1 METTIYLVRHGIT
14 AANLENR
21 FAGRTD
27 EPLHA
32 QGIAQMQELGNR
44 LKNYGIQKIIA
55 GPLKR
60 TRESASIIGNI
71 IAAPVAVDDNFIDIL
86 IAHWD
91 GCTKEDITKKF
102 GPEYPDWC
110 NHPETF
116 ELPACETLYQVQDRA
131 VESIEHLFSSSP
143 GETILVV
150 SHLIVLRC
158 LVLFYN
164 KMDMRDFRSIKI
176 NNGAICSLTR
186 NAAGKTSVS
195 IDI

>member
-32 QGIAQMQELGNR
+32 QGVAQMQELGNR
-44 LKNYGIQKIIA
+44 LKSYGIQKIVA
-55 GPLKR
+55 GPLAR
-60 TRESASIIGNI
+60 TRESASIIGGI
-71 IAAPVAVDDNFIDIL
+71 LKAPVAVDGNFIDIL

-91 GCTKEDITKKF
+91 GLSKEDITQKY

-110 NHPETF
+110 KHPEAF
-116 ELPACETLYQVQDRA
+116 KLAGCETLYQVQGRA
-131 VESIEHLFSSSP
+131 VESNEHLFSSSL

-176 NNGAICSLTR
+176 DNSVICSLTR
-186 NAAGKTSVS
+186 NLEGNTSVS